1 MAQLV
6 LSYEKED
13 LNDYHMN
20 PQNSPYWLA
29 LLLEKLKLVN
39 IITPSCIIKDK
50 DKPRKK
56 LTDKDIVYLLTLRN
70 NTEETEEHI
79 EFIGY
84 KGMGG
89 MGMVIKEC
97 SHEYIQIMNRMIDI
111 IHLIRQKENPEFKMY
126 VKKKVIPEYT
136 TNNGIRVK
144 IKKSTKGTFRPSL
157 FGLGKYMEWVPKP
170 PACRTK
176 SCKIVSYTE
185 DDDSTSETS
194 KLGGK
199 RKNKKTRKHKRTT
212 KQRLRTKIK
221 NKD

>member
-1 MAQLV
+1 
-6 LSYEKED
+6 
-13 LNDYHMN
+13 
-20 PQNSPYWLA
+20 
-29 LLLEKLKLVN
+29 
-39 IITPSCIIKDK
+39 
-50 DKPRKK
+50 
-56 LTDKDIVYLLTLRN
+56 
-70 NTEETEEHI
+70 
-79 EFIGY
+79 
-84 KGMGG
+84 